1 MESEPVM
8 IELVVRQVEPE
19 IIAKLKER
27 ADQHCHSVED
37 ELRQILKDA
46 LLNKSSL
53 PMATSFEQYLQSM
66 PSVGTDDDFS
76 RIEGSIR
83 DVDLTQ

>member
-1 MESEPVM
+1 MV
-8 IELVVRQVEPE
+8 ELIVRQVEPE

-46 LLNKSSL
+46 PLSKTSVPL
-53 PMATSFEQYLQSM
+53 MTSFEEYLHSM
-66 PSVGTDDDFS
+66 PNVGIDDDFS

>member
-1 MESEPVM
+1 M

-46 LLNKSSL
+46 LLTKDTL
-53 PMATSFEQYLQSM
+53 PLMPSFEEYLHSM
-66 PSVGTDDDFS
+66 PNVGTDDDFS

>member
-1 MESEPVM
+1 M

-19 IIAKLKER
+19 IVAKLKER
-27 ADQHCHSVED
+27 VDQHCHSIED

-46 LLNKSSL
+46 LLNETSL
-53 PMATSFEQYLQSM
+53 PLVTSFEQYLHSM
-66 PSVGTDDDFS
+66 PNVGTDDDFS
-76 RIEGSIR
+76 RIEGTIR